1 VNTTVFYDAN
11 DLSADVY
18 HSAKDDSRMEIDTSS
33 VPVGSKVES
42 SNQSLDTPFKSP
54 ANDDWQKMK

>member
-11 DLSADVY
+11 DVSAEVY

-33 VPVGSKVES
+33 APEKQTPLK
-42 SNQSLDTPFKSP
+42 QSMDTPIK
-54 ANDDWQKMK
+54 

>member
-11 DLSADVY
+11 DVSADVY

-33 VPVGSKVES
+33 VPKAES
-42 SNQSLDTPFKSP
+42 SKQSLDTPLKSP

>member
-11 DLSADVY
+11 DVSADVY

-33 VPVGSKVES
+33 VPAGSKVDS
-42 SNQSLDTPFKSP
+42 SK
-54 ANDDWQKMK
+54 